1 MHLQGR
7 LAITKHKKKQETSF
21 IPVRATNAQIHADN
35 AVRGKIAQ
43 PEVREQFK
51 LKRFKE
57 VEPRTSTKRGEK
69 AFMVQAKKQTATGA
83 A

>member
-1 MHLQGR
+1 MK
-7 LAITKHKKKQETSF
+7 AKKQQQVSF
-21 IPVRATNAQIHADN
+21 IPVRLTNAQIHADN

-51 LKRFKE
+51 LKRFKQ

-69 AFMVQAKKQTATGA
+69 AFMVQVKKQGA
-83 A
+83 AGAAAAQQM